1 MWFDK
6 YKKYG
11 FIENVD
17 FQAMSVKFYTAQGN
31 ESTAK
36 DYQITIEMA
45 KELCMLQRTEK
56 GEYHMKY
63 TKNLNLNKPEE
74 KDNYDVHVLN
84 KNMDTLDAAIE
95 KIMKKEGIK
104 PRKPLFET
112 VLTTLIIMDDQLTKT
127 KQVVKLLREVAQLA
141 NSLSDWNKAKS

>member
-1 MWFDK
+1 
-6 YKKYG
+6 
-11 FIENVD
+11 
-17 FQAMSVKFYTAQGN
+17 
-31 ESTAK
+31 
-36 DYQITIEMA
+36 
-45 KELCMLQRTEK
+45 
-56 GEYHMKY
+56 MKY

-74 KDNYDVHVLN
+74 KDNYNIDVLN
-84 KNMDTLDAAIE
+84 KNMDTLDTAIE